1 MGADDIFDILLLI
14 LVIAIL
20 TPIMIG
26 NAIPMFKGD
35 VGGFNTLIEKT
46 AQQTGGEI
54 KPVERPFTREDV
66 LLMALI
72 ADRKTPQPA
81 VFQSVVDGVSPE
93 ITVDSL
99 LQQRANMLQTLNSY
113 TTYTGQLKLETYI
126 GNTGIRKWVVA
137 RK

>member
-1 MGADDIFDILLLI
+1 MSSDDIFDILLLL
-14 LVIAIL
+14 LVLAIL

-26 NAIPMFKGD
+26 NSIPMLRGD

-46 AQQTGGEI
+46 AQETAGEI
-54 KPVERPFTREDV
+54 KPAERSFTREDV

-72 ADRKTPQPA
+72 ADRKAPPPA

-93 ITVDSL
+93 ITIDDL
-99 LQQRANMLQTLNSY
+99 LTRRAEVLQTLNSH
-113 TTYTGQLKLETYI
+113 TTFTGQLKIETYV
-126 GNTGIRKWVVA
+126 GSSGPRKWVVS